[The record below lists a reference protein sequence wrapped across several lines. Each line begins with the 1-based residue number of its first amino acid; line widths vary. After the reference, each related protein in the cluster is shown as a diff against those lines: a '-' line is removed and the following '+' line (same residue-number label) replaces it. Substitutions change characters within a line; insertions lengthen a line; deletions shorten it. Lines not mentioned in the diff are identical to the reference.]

1 MFDPAFQGRAIKE
14 LHLTVWPPDCACGKL
29 FTVILYLPR
38 VCHVFTPQDC
48 ASTEAH
54 LAESHT
60 AAAAAVQQ
68 STAAALLLK
77 GPPWKRAAAPSLAA
91 VSALTHL
98 VFHVYAPPEERCLA
112 FAQLAQHAAEHRGC
126 RAAEQVPPIVSSTS
140 TARFK
145 ARAIL

>member
-1 MFDPAFQGRAIKE
+1 MRVASSSVLLDLR
-14 LHLTVWPPDCACGKL
+14 D
-29 FTVILYLPR
+29 
-38 VCHVFTPQDC
+38 VCHVFTAQGCD
-48 ASTEAH
+48 STDVH

-77 GPPWKRAAAPSLAA
+77 GLPWKRAAAPSLEA

-98 VFHVYAPPEERCLA
+98 VCHGDAPAEERCLA

-126 RAAEQVPPIVSSTS
+126 RAAEQVLPIPHLLHYKSVPICLGHSS
-140 TARFK
+140 ADV
-145 ARAIL
+145 I

>member
-1 MFDPAFQGRAIKE
+1 MRVASSSLCSLICRVSATCSHHK
-14 LHLTVWPPDCACGKL
+14 TVN
-29 FTVILYLPR
+29 
-38 VCHVFTPQDC
+38 
-48 ASTEAH
+48 TEATKAH

-77 GPPWKRAAAPSLAA
+77 GLPWKRAAAPSLAA

-98 VFHVYAPPEERCLA
+98 VCHGDAPPEERCLA

-126 RAAEQVPPIVSSTS
+126 RAAEQVPPIISSIS

-145 ARAIL
+145 ACAILYQCL